1 MAYVMLDTGVVTCLA
16 LNPEDSESAAAKSY
30 FLGALDG
37 SRLTVC
43 PVVVAE
49 AMHREYLSSLEKE
62 ETEILREFIES
73 CDYMPITENTP
84 YIYADLCWGK
94 KFQNDQWIAAIAIEN
109 NIALATRDKEFSKK
123 AAGRIS
129 EIFYHE

>member
-1 MAYVMLDTGVVTCLA
+1 MANVMLDTGVVTCLA
-16 LNPEDSESAAAKSY
+16 LKPKDSESAVAKSY
-30 FLGALDG
+30 FSESFHG

-49 AMHREYLSSLEKE
+49 AMHREYLASLEKE
-62 ETEILREFIES
+62 EIGILREFIES

-109 NIALATRDKEFSKK
+109 NTALATRDKEFSKK